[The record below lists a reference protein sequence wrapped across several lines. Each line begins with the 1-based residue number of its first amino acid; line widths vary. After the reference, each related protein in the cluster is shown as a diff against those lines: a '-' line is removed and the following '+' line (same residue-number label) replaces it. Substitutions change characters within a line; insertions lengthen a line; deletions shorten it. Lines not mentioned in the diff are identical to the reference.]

1 MMVSM
6 RTGGPHQ
13 DDMNGSMHS
22 LCSGLQQ
29 PVIVR
34 LSQALGED
42 WAGSG
47 LGLVTAGELVVA
59 GG

>member
-1 MMVSM
+1 
-6 RTGGPHQ
+6 
-13 DDMNGSMHS
+13 MNGSMHS

>member
-1 MMVSM
+1 MAACTV
-6 RTGGPHQ
+6 
-13 DDMNGSMHS
+13 